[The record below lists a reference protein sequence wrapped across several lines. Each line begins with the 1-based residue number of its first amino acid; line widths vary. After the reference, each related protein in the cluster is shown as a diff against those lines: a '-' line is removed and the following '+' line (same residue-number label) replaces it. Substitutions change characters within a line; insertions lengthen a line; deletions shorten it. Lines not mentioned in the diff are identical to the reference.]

1 MAEGT
6 IDVDTPCKTTP
17 VSENAGSPIP
27 KGYFSPVTP
36 RVTCH
41 SAIKIPNMD
50 NIFSTLH
57 RKDKWECIDVPWNFG
72 DG

>member
-17 VSENAGSPIP
+17 LSKNAGSPIP
-27 KGYFSPVTP
+27 KGYFSPITP
-36 RVTCH
+36 RVTRH

-50 NIFSTLH
+50 NLFSSLH
-57 RKDKWECIDVPWNFG
+57 RKDKWECIEVPWNSG